1 MSLGGT
7 KAGRHTSLIKYI
19 ILKSGY
25 SHENSSKAKAH
36 GQDRKPLLIHYNHME
51 MSVFSVLEKKKKKTL
66 DDLFFESHG
75 EKYCMALN
83 IGSCQSTVR
92 TTEIRIYVETRR
104 IICLFNVTVQMSL
117 SKA

>member
-51 MSVFSVLEKKKKKTL
+51 MSVFSVLEKKKKTL
-66 DDLFFESHG
+66 WMICFLKVMGKNTAWHLILAAVRVQYEQR
-75 EKYCMALN
+75 KYVFMLKQEELSVC
-83 IGSCQSTVR
+83 ST
-92 TTEIRIYVETRR
+92 
-104 IICLFNVTVQMSL
+104 
-117 SKA
+117 

>member
-7 KAGRHTSLIKYI
+7 KAGRHTSHTKYI

-36 GQDRKPLLIHYNHME
+36 GRDRKPLLIHYNHME
-51 MSVFSVLEKKKKKTL
+51 MSIFSVLEKKTLWMICFLKIMKKNTAWHL
-66 DDLFFESHG
+66 ILAAVRVQY
-75 EKYCMALN
+75 EK
-83 IGSCQSTVR
+83 
-92 TTEIRIYVETRR
+92 TEISICVETRR
-104 IICLFNVTVQMSL
+104 IICLFNMTVQMSP